1 MKHSCYFILALLLFP
16 SCEKE
21 IRMDLKSVEPQL
33 VIEGLIPVDSLA
45 KVRLT
50 TSKDF
55 FDNNIY
61 PPVENAIVTVSDDIG
76 NTEMLHLLPSGWYVA
91 DHITGAEGR
100 TYFLT
105 VETGGKTYTS
115 VSTMPHAVPV
125 DSVTMFYIPA
135 FQEAYPMVNLIDPK
149 GIDNYY
155 RFILNINGRRIPD
168 IDVDSDEDRD
178 GKKINRILP
187 FDDQFNDKKGI
198 EKGDTVSIEVR
209 YIDKGTH
216 HFFMTLS
223 MMGMSLANPDSNI
236 EGGALGYFSAYSFS
250 KTSIVADWRQ

>member
-1 MKHSCYFILALLLFP
+1 MKYLYYFILALLLFP

-33 VIEGLIPVDSLA
+33 VIEGIIPVDSLA

-55 FDNNIY
+55 FDNNTY
-61 PPVENAIVTVSDDIG
+61 PPVENAIVTVSDDAG
-76 NTEMLHLLPSGWYVA
+76 NTETLHLSSSGWYVA
-91 DHITGAEGR
+91 GHITGVEGR

-105 VETGGKTYTS
+105 VETAGKTYTS

-125 DSVTMFYIPA
+125 DSVTMFYVPA
-135 FQEAYPMVNLIDPK
+135 FQEAFPMVNLIDPK

-155 RFILNINGRRIPD
+155 RFILRINGRRMPD
-168 IDVDSDEDRD
+168 IDLDSDEDRD
-178 GKKINRILP
+178 GKRINRILP
-187 FDDQFNDKKGI
+187 FNDQFNDKKGI
-198 EKGDTVSIEVR
+198 EKGDTISVEVQ
-209 YIDKGTH
+209 YIDKEAF
-216 HFFMTLS
+216 HFFTTLA
-223 MMGMSLANPDSNI
+223 MMGMSLANPDTNI

-250 KTSIVADWRQ
+250 KTSVEADWR